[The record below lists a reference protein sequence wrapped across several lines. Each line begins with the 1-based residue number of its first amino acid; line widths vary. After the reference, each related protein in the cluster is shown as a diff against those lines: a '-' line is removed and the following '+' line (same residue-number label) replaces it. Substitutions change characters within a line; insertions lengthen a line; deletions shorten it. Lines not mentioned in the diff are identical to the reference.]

1 MYNVEEIRKDFPILS
16 QKIYNKPLIYLDNA
30 ATTQKPQVMIDALV
44 RYYSEYNSNVHR
56 GVHHL
61 SQIATDEFEQ
71 TRLTVQK
78 FINAKHAH
86 EVIYT
91 SGTTDSVNLIST
103 IIGKGALKAGDE
115 IIVSGLE
122 HHSNIVPWQFIC
134 DENDAILKV
143 IPVLDNGMLDMESFH
158 QLLSPKTKLVA
169 VNHISNA
176 LGIINPIKE
185 IIDAAHKM
193 DAWVLIDGAQAIPH
207 LTVDVQELDCDF
219 YTFSA
224 HKIYGPTGVGI
235 LYGKED
241 ILNEL
246 PPYRGGGEMIREV
259 TFEKTTYAGLPHKYE
274 AGTPNIADMIAFNA
288 SLKYVINIGLENI
301 AAWENDLLRYA
312 SNELSKID
320 GVTIYGDLEHKAGAL
335 SFNIEGIHP
344 YDLGTIVDKLGIAL
358 RTGHHCAQPVM
369 ARFNIPGTIR
379 ASFAMYNTIE
389 EIDHFIAAV
398 KKAKMML
405 S

>member
-1 MYNVEEIRKDFPILS
+1 MYNIDKIRKDFPILS

-30 ATTQKPQVMIDALV
+30 ATTQKPQAMIDSLV
-44 RYYSEYNSNVHR
+44 KYYSEYNSNVHR

-61 SQIATDEFEQ
+61 SQKATDAYEQ
-71 TRLTVQK
+71 TRFTVQK
-78 FINAKHAH
+78 LINAKEAH

-91 SGTTDSVNLIST
+91 SGTTDSINLIST
-103 IIGKGALKAGDE
+103 IIGKGALNPGDE

-143 IPVLDNGMLDMESFH
+143 IPVLDNGNLDMDTYH
-158 QLLSPKTKLVA
+158 KLLNPKTKLVA

-185 IIDAAHKM
+185 IIDAAHKV
-193 DAWVLIDGAQAIPH
+193 DAWALIDGAQAVPH
-207 LTVDVQELDCDF
+207 LTIDVQELDCDF

-246 PPYRGGGEMIREV
+246 PPYRGGGEMILKV
-259 TFEKTTYAGLPHKYE
+259 TFEETTYAGLPHKLE

-288 SLKYVINIGLENI
+288 SLEYVMDIGLENI
-301 AAWENDLLRYA
+301 ANWENELLQYA
-312 SNELSKID
+312 TEELSKID
-320 GVTIYGDLEHKAGAL
+320 GLTIYGDLEHKAGAI
-335 SFNIEGIHP
+335 SFNIDGIHP
-344 YDLGTIVDKLGIAL
+344 YDLGTIVDKMGIAL
-358 RTGHHCAQPVM
+358 RTGHHCAQPIM

-379 ASFAMYNTIE
+379 ASFAMYNTKD
-389 EIDHFIAAV
+389 EIDQFIAAV
-398 KKAKMML
+398 KKASMML
-405 S
+405 K

>member
-1 MYNVEEIRKDFPILS
+1 MYKVEEIRKDFPILS
-16 QKIYNKPLIYLDNA
+16 QKIYNKPLVYLDNA
-30 ATTQKPQVMIDALV
+30 ATTQKPQIMIDSLV
-44 RYYSEYNSNVHR
+44 KYYSEYNSNVHR

-61 SQIATDEFEQ
+61 SQKATDAYEQ
-71 TRLTVQK
+71 TRFTVQNL
-78 FINAKHAH
+78 INAKHAH
-86 EVIYT
+86 EIIYT

-103 IIGKGALKAGDE
+103 IIGKGALNPGDE

-134 DENDAILKV
+134 DENKASLKV
-143 IPVLDNGMLDMESFH
+143 IPVLDNGNLDMETFH
-158 QLLSPKTKLVA
+158 SLLSPKTKLVA

-185 IIDAAHKM
+185 IIDAAHKV
-193 DAWVLIDGAQAIPH
+193 DAWVLIDGAQAVPH
-207 LTVDVQELDCDF
+207 LPIDVQELDCDF

-246 PPYRGGGEMIREV
+246 PPYRGGGEMILEV
-259 TFEKTTYAGLPHKYE
+259 TFEKTTYAGLPHKLE

-288 SLKYVINIGLENI
+288 SLQYVMEIGLENI
-301 AAWENDLLRYA
+301 AKWESELLSYA
-312 SNELSKID
+312 TEELSKID
-320 GVTIYGDLEHKAGAL
+320 GLTIYGELKHKAGAI

-344 YDLGTIVDKLGIAL
+344 YDLGTIVDKMGIAL
-358 RTGHHCAQPVM
+358 RTGHHCAQPIM

-379 ASFAMYNTIE
+379 ASFAMYNTKE
-389 EIDHFIAAV
+389 EIDQLILAI